1 MLAMQ
6 RFGSGQPLH
15 LLCQLARMLLL
26 LLLLAQ
32 MLLLDCLLS
41 SCLLLLHTHLH

>member
-6 RFGSGQPLH
+6 RFGSSH

-32 MLLLDCLLS
+32 MLLLDCLVS